1 MKNAKIHIGKVTKE
15 QLLKAS
21 RKTSRELEL
30 ENSIGWTSMHKVHKS
45 KKTYTR
51 KSKHK
56 KDYSFE

>member
-1 MKNAKIHIGKVTKE
+1 MKNGKIYIGKVTKE

-21 RKTSRELEL
+21 KKASRELEL
-30 ENSIGWTSMHKVHKS
+30 ENSIGWVSNHKVHKS

-56 KDYSFE
+56 KGYC